1 MKNFFNVTS
10 LSQVLQLRAHFP
22 KVSVES
28 AALTQAVDR
37 CLAEDIRADADLP
50 GFARAVMDGYAVCA
64 SSVFGASG
72 GNPAYLDVIGS
83 VAMGEVPDFTVSP
96 GQACKIATGGML
108 PKGADGVVMIEHTDA
123 LDDDS
128 IEVYKSIA
136 PGQHVMQVGE
146 DYRKDDILLGDGQ
159 RLRPQEMGLLAA
171 FGKEIIRVYQ
181 RPRIGVISTGDE
193 ITPINATPGV
203 GQIRNINSYTLA
215 GLIIKAGGLFVDFG
229 IVRDNYEELSR
240 VCSKALAQTDMVLI
254 SGGSSVGKRDFTM
267 EVLEGLPNASIKVHG
282 IDISPGKP
290 TILAQVGSK
299 AVWGLPGQVTSA
311 MIVFEIVVR
320 PFIAQI
326 GGLDPSHKP
335 KPKLTARISRNVSS
349 VQGRNDYLRV
359 RLRNQ
364 DGELWAEPVL
374 GKSGLLNTMVRAD
387 GLVAVDRDTE
397 GLVQGETVAVIRLL
411 T

>member
-1 MKNFFNVTS
+1 MKNFFNVTN
-10 LSQVLQLRAHFP
+10 LSQVLQLRVHFS
-22 KVSVES
+22 KVDVES
-28 AALTQAVDR
+28 VGLTQAVDR
-37 CLAEDIRADADLP
+37 CLAEDIRADANLP
-50 GFARAVMDGYAVCA
+50 DFARAVMDGYAVCA

-72 GNPAYLDVIGS
+72 GSPAYLDVIGS
-83 VAMGEVPDFTVSP
+83 VAMGEVPNFTVSP

-123 LDDDS
+123 LDDES

-136 PGQHVMQVGE
+136 PGQNVMQVGE
-146 DYRKDDILLGDGQ
+146 DYRKDDLLLGDGQ
-159 RLRPQEMGLLAA
+159 RLRPQEIGLLAA
-171 FGKEIIRVYQ
+171 FGKEIVRVYQ

-193 ITPINATPGV
+193 ITPINVTPGV
-203 GQIRNINSYTLA
+203 GRIRNINSYTLA

-229 IVRDNYEELSR
+229 IVRDNYEDLSR
-240 VCSKALAQTDMVLI
+240 VCSEALAQTDMVLI

-267 EVLEGLPNASIKVHG
+267 EVLEALPNASIRVHG

-290 TILAQVGSK
+290 TILAQVGPK

-320 PFIAQI
+320 PFIGQI

-335 KPKLTARISRNVSS
+335 RPKLAARISRNVSS

-359 RLRNQ
+359 RLRKQ

-374 GKSGLLNTMVRAD
+374 GKSGLLNTMVSAD
-387 GLVAVDRDTE
+387 GLVAIDRDTE
-397 GLVQGETVAVIRLL
+397 GLVQGETVAVIML
-411 T
+411 